1 MSDIRW
7 DRRKYTKDRFIEEFH
22 KSSNWTELAR
32 NLGLSGSGSS
42 VASLRSA
49 GQSLGLDY
57 NTSRGYSPRVKY
69 TKELLCEA
77 VSSSESYSGVLRF
90 IGLKPVGGN
99 ISHIGRRIEEYG
111 IDTSHFTG
119 QGHNKGKRSAQPVSP
134 SDILV
139 LGDPLDSRVKT
150 KKLRKCLE
158 LLGIDEVC
166 NQCGLGTVWNGKP
179 IVLEINHINGNY
191 WDNRKDNL
199 EFLCPNCHSQES
211 ESNRPHKYSDIRQ
224 EV

>member
-1 MSDIRW
+1 MNDIRW
-7 DRRKYTKDRFIEEFH
+7 DRRKYSKDQFIEEFH
-22 KSSNWTELAR
+22 RSNNWTELAR
-32 NLGLSGSGSS
+32 NLGLSNSGSS
-42 VASLRSA
+42 VGSIRSA
-49 GQSLGLDY
+49 GRSLGLVYDTGKEY
-57 NTSRGYSPRVKY
+57 NPRVKY
-69 TKELLCEA
+69 TKDLLSKA
-77 VSSSESYSGVLRF
+77 VASSESYSGVLRF

-99 ISHIGRRIEEYG
+99 ISHIGRRIKEYG

-119 QGHNKGKRSAQPVSP
+119 QGHSRGKSLSKTVVPK
-134 SDILV
+134 DILV
-139 LGDPLDSRVKT
+139 LGKPMDRRIQT

-199 EFLCPNCHSQES
+199 EFLCPNCHSQET
-211 ESNRPHKYSDIRQ
+211 ETNKPHKYSDIR
-224 EV
+224 